1 MKLKYIKKTISLIRL
16 HKKKIGVLLLG
27 LFVAYVFCLP
37 RPLFKSPLSVVLE
50 DKNGELLSARIAADG
65 QWRFPESDSL
75 PRKFIQCITTFE
87 DKRFFS
93 HPGVDL
99 LGFGRAMLQN
109 IKNGRIV
116 SGGSTL
122 TMQVIR
128 LSRKHKRRSVWEKII
143 EMIMATRLE
152 FRYSKDK
159 ILQLYAGHAPFG
171 GNVVGLNTASWRYYG
186 KQPSLLSWGEAALL
200 AVLPNSPSLL
210 HPGKNRGLLRQKR
223 DRLLGRLFDAGIID
237 QSTMELAKLEEIPQK
252 PLPLPDITPH
262 LLNRINKEY
271 LSKKGNR
278 ESRVTTTIDVYLQN
292 QIQAITQRH
301 HSRLKENEIHN
312 LAAVVFD
319 LRSNQVVAYVGNVKG
334 AGIAHGEAVDIANAP
349 RSTGSILKPFLY
361 AMAVEEGTTLPNGL
375 IKDIPTILKGYRPEN
390 YSKKFNGAVPA
401 NEALYRSLNI
411 PFVRLLQRF
420 GVEKFHHGLKKL
432 HFKTIR
438 EAASHYGL
446 TLILGGAETTL
457 WEVTNAYGGMGKTL
471 NHFYDN
477 SGQYDPQDFDPVSYI
492 YHKKRPSR
500 QKKLTRFPPQLS
512 AAGIWFALE
521 AMKEVKRPNSQ
532 GQWQYFDSSQPI
544 AWKTGTSF
552 GFRDAWAV
560 GLTPDYAVGVWVGNA
575 DGKGRPGLVGIQ
587 AAAPVLFDIFDLL
600 PNSTDW
606 FPPPYDEMTKALVCT
621 KSGYLAS
628 PICPADS
635 SWMPLRGLESAP
647 CPYHQLIHLDAS
659 EQYQVN
665 ADCEPVEHIVNR
677 PWFILSALEEHYYK
691 PRHPNYQSLPPF
703 RQDCSGKKKEASI
716 MELIYP
722 KETAKIFL
730 PVDLDGVV
738 QSTIFKAVH
747 KDKNATIYWHIDNEF
762 IGKTVDIHDQ
772 ELHPSIGKHLL
783 ILVDGEGNR
792 VEQAFEIIGKE

>member
-1 MKLKYIKKTISLIRL
+1 MAALLIAYI
-16 HKKKIGVLLLG
+16 
-27 LFVAYVFCLP
+27 FCLP
-37 RPLFKSPLSVVLE
+37 RQLFKDPLSIVLE

-65 QWRFPESDSL
+65 QWRFPEADSL
-75 PRKFIQCITTFE
+75 PDKFIQCITTFE

-99 LGFGRAMLQN
+99 LGFGRAMIQN
-109 IKNGRIV
+109 IKNRRIV

-128 LSRKHKRRSVWEKII
+128 LSRKNKARSVWEKII

-171 GNVVGLNTASWRYYG
+171 GNVVGLNTACWRYYG
-186 KQPSLLSWGEAALL
+186 KNPSLLSWGEAALL

-210 HPGKNRGLLRQKR
+210 HPGKNRDLLLQKR
-223 DRLLGRLFDAGIID
+223 NRLLDRLLAQGIID
-237 QSTMELAKLEEIPQK
+237 QTTMELSKLESIPAK

-262 LLNRINKEY
+262 LLNKISKEY
-271 LSKKGNR
+271 LSKKEHR
-278 ESRVTTTIDVYLQN
+278 QSKVTTTIDVYLQN
-292 QIQAITQRH
+292 QVQAIVQRH
-301 HSRLKENEIHN
+301 HARLKENEIHN
-312 LAAVVFD
+312 LAAVVID
-319 LRSNQVVAYVGNVKG
+319 LRSNEVRAYIGNVKG
-334 AGIAHGEAVDIANAP
+334 AGAAYGEAVDIANAP

-401 NEALYRSLNI
+401 KEALYRSLNI
-411 PFVRLLQRF
+411 PFVRLLQRH
-420 GVEKFHHGLKKL
+420 GVEKFHHGLQKM
-432 HFKTIR
+432 HFNTINQP
-438 EAASHYGL
+438 ASHYGL

-471 NHFYDN
+471 DHFYNN
-477 SGQYDPQDFDPVSYI
+477 SGQYDPTDFDAASYI
-492 YHKKRPSR
+492 VSTKPTNPP
-500 QKKLTRFPPQLS
+500 KLKEFPTQLS
-512 AAGIWFALE
+512 AAGIWFTLE

-532 GQWQYFDSSQPI
+532 GQWQYFESSQPI

-575 DGKGRPGLVGIQ
+575 DGKGRPGLVGVQ
-587 AAAPVLFDIFDLL
+587 AAAPVLFDIFELL
-600 PNSTDW
+600 PNSDSW
-606 FPPPYDEMTKALVCT
+606 FSPPYDEMVRASVC
-621 KSGYLAS
+621 KQSGYLAA
-628 PICPADS
+628 PICPVDS
-635 SWMPLRGLESAP
+635 VWTPRRGLESTP
-647 CPYHQLIHLDAS
+647 CQYHHWIHLDPT

-665 ADCEPVEHIVNR
+665 ASCEPVGNIINR
-677 PWFILSALEEHYYK
+677 PWFVLSALEEYYYK
-691 PRHPNYQSLPPF
+691 PQHPNYLPLPPF
-703 RQDCSGKKKEASI
+703 REDCRGTQKASAV

-722 KETAKIFL
+722 KEVAKIFL
-730 PVDLDGVV
+730 PVDLNGKV

-747 KDKNATIYWHIDNEF
+747 KRKNATIYWHIDEEY
-762 IGKTVDIHDQ
+762 IGKTIDIHHQ
-772 ELHPSIGKHLL
+772 ELHPTIGKHLL
-783 ILVDGEGNR
+783 TLVDEEGNR
-792 VEQAFEIIGKE
+792 LEQRFEIIGKGF